1 MAATKNYYKILGVE
15 KNATA
20 AEIKKRYRELAKK
33 HHPDANNGSK
43 KAENNFKI
51 LSAAYDVLSD
61 EKKRR
66 EYDRQ
71 RARRPRPSR
80 SGPGATGWADPG
92 AGFNSGFGAEQEQGW
107 QTRQD
112 FGGGAAEQE
121 EPVYDPEMPT
131 RGFDLQFL
139 IDLPIETVALG
150 GTVPYS
156 YEKYVRCDD
165 CEGTGRSNGAECGV
179 CRGKRLVVEPAT
191 VTVTIPPGVA
201 DQYTIRIPD
210 AGGEGKNGGPPGD
223 LMLKVNTLK
232 HPHFKRVKQDIH
244 TLVEISRELA
254 ENGGPLEV
262 DTLDGKQ
269 TIEVEDGT
277 LTGEEMRIPGGGAAI
292 LWGKK
297 RGDLVI
303 KFKIV
308 DAETV

>member
-15 KNATA
+15 KNAST

-33 HHPDANNGSK
+33 HHPDVNNGSK

-61 EKKRR
+61 KKKRQ

-71 RARRPRPSR
+71 RAQRPRPSR
-80 SGPGATGWADPG
+80 PRPGPAEWADPG
-92 AGFNSGFGAEQEQGW
+92 AGFGENQEQRW
-107 QTRQD
+107 RTEQD
-112 FGGGAAEQE
+112 FGGGAAQQE

-150 GTVPYS
+150 GEVPYS
-156 YEKYVRCDD
+156 YEKYVRCEE
-165 CEGTGRSNGAECGV
+165 CEGTGRIDGAECGV
-179 CRGKRLVVEPAT
+179 CRGKRLT
-191 VTVTIPPGVA
+191 VAPVTITVAIPPGVA
-201 DQYTIRIPD
+201 DQYTIRIPE

-223 LMLKVNTLK
+223 LMLKVNMQK
-232 HPHFKRVKQDIH
+232 HPHFKRVKSDIH
-244 TLVEISRELA
+244 TEVKIPRDLA
-254 ENGGPLEV
+254 ESGGPLEV
-262 DTLDGKQ
+262 DTLEGKQ
-269 TIEVEDGT
+269 TIQVEDGT
-277 LTGEEMRIPGGGAAI
+277 LTGEEIRIPGAGAAI

-308 DAETV
+308 DEENV